1 MNKHDPEWARQSVSD
16 AISNLRFLRNLKLIF
31 PESVY
36 YLPMNGLHLDR
47 ICNLENISVFGT
59 CLDYHSLIVS
69 EVAEAIA
76 KSPLLAQLELDYP
89 WGFSPPLDNFLEKRP
104 PDMRSLS
111 LSHVVI
117 ADVRYFFRVKP
128 RLHALRSL
136 ELTNTA
142 PSTRHLKFLVERRTV
157 MTKFY
162 KTLAHER
169 TFLSRIVIDDVF
181 PVFLDYLSLYSGILT
196 EISIL
201 YLYKPVPWEDLD
213 ELAVRFYASILPKHI
228 GSLEVLDISPMFTCK
243 WCFHPKEYLLFSK
256 AKHLRSLSVSFA
268 FAHSANADPNLD
280 HTLSDTVR
288 DHYLVCDISY

>member
-16 AISNLRFLRNLKLIF
+16 AISSLRFLRNLKLIF

-36 YLPMNGLHLDR
+36 YLPMNGLHFDR
-47 ICNLENISVFGT
+47 LCNLENISVFGT
-59 CLDYHSLIVS
+59 CLDYRSLIVS
-69 EVAEAIA
+69 EVADAIA
-76 KSPLLAQLELDYP
+76 NSPLLAHLELDYP
-89 WGFSPPLDNFLEKRP
+89 CGFSPPLDNFLAKRS
-104 PDMRSLS
+104 PDMRLS

-128 RLHALRSL
+128 HLHALRSL

-142 PSTRHLKFLVERRTV
+142 PYSRPLKFLVERRTV
-157 MTKFY
+157 MAKFY
-162 KTLAHER
+162 KTLAYER

-181 PVFLDYLSLYSGILT
+181 PTFLDYLSLYSGILT

-213 ELAVRFYASILPKHI
+213 QLAVRFYTSILPKHI
-228 GSLEVLDISPMFTCK
+228 DSLEILDISPMFTCK
-243 WCFHPKEYLLFSK
+243 WCFHPKEYLLFSQ

-268 FAHSANADPNLD
+268 FAHSANANAIMD
-280 HTLSDTVR
+280 HTLGDTVCG
-288 DHYLVCDISY
+288 HYMVCDISH